1 MSQHGK
7 SVNNMESPQTG
18 NCGDAILE
26 LWIVL
31 SFFWSLKSR
40 TEAYRQSSLLE
51 KAL

>member
-1 MSQHGK
+1 MARASTTWNHHRP
-7 SVNNMESPQTG
+7 VIA
-18 NCGDAILE
+18 GDAILE

-31 SFFWSLKSR
+31 SFWWSLKSR